1 MDAPAPGAAPED
13 SGLKVGLLLVP
24 VGLSALL
31 QAAHFLRFG
40 GCGMVAVSL
49 ALPFVLLARRG
60 WAVRLVQVALVAGA
74 ASWGWTALGFM
85 QERQLMG
92 APYLRML
99 LILGGVALFT
109 LGSALVLEAGP
120 LRRRLRRPSRR

>member
-1 MDAPAPGAAPED
+1 MPDAKD

-31 QAAHFLRFG
+31 QAAHFLRSG
-40 GCGMVAVSL
+40 GCILVLASL
-49 ALPFVLLARRG
+49 ALPFLLLARRA
-60 WAVRLVQVALVAGA
+60 WAVRTIQLALVASA
-74 ASWGWTALGFM
+74 VSWVSTALTTM

-99 LILGGVALFT
+99 LILGGVAAFT
-109 LGSALVLEAGP
+109 LGAALLLEAGP
-120 LRRRLRRPSRR
+120 LRRRLRARPPVEPAR